1 MSNFHQSFGS
11 RFPAVR
17 FSRNCCGCSSV
28 AILYTSTKRNTC
40 IYRLARPLLLL
51 QKDFPKL
58 NWFPNTEEVTTPR
71 KQSQRKRTG
80 VLEQYLQYQT
90 RQFRQMHPMRK
101 FLLSTFE
108 EWFCFSP
115 YSASARVL
123 VFPLSSPF
131 FLCRSVSL
139 CSAKQNLHP
148 PYNATTTK
156 TKNRNRNKNN
166 DNNRTL
172 CLSHSPICSRKN
184 APEIELHTTKQQ
196 QNQTHKSNYYYYYQ
210 KTRKKTEQTS
220 KQKLYDFLCPKIF
233 LSLSNF
239 FRQETCGKPKFLDCK
254 FWNPR
259 KTSIEKKTLQ

>member
-40 IYRLARPLLLL
+40 TYRLARPLLLL

-58 NWFPNTEEVTTPR
+58 NWFPNTKEVTTPR

-90 RQFRQMHPMRK
+90 RQFRQMHPMWK
-101 FLLSTFE
+101 LLLSTFE

-156 TKNRNRNKNN
+156 TKNKNRNKNN

-196 QNQTHKSNYYYYYQ
+196 QKHRHKRTTTTTKKHQ
-210 KTRKKTEQTS
+210 KKLNKQADKNLIISCVLKSLFRFQISSVKKLVEN
-220 KQKLYDFLCPKIF
+220 L
-233 LSLSNF
+233 NF
-239 FRQETCGKPKFLDCK
+239 SIANFETLEKP
-254 FWNPR
+254 R
-259 KTSIEKKTLQ
+259 SKKTLQ